1 MVVAAGEALWLE
13 LSQRLADRV
22 AHEIRNPLNG
32 LAVNLEVV
40 RSRASRPGVEAA
52 SVHTFAEAAGRELAR
67 AVELVEAVLALA
79 RPLREPVDL
88 WAALGPLVV
97 LHGALAAAGGEGGGE
112 VTLDRPTDVSVDVTA
127 DPHVVRAA
135 LAAALEAATGAACR
149 VRCSIAR
156 HGDEMTV
163 YMQCHAAPAAPV
175 SVVPALADEVR
186 TMLDDAGVA
195 VRSDPDGI
203 TLLFAARER
212 GAADAT

>member
-1 MVVAAGEALWLE
+1 VAAGEALWLE

-32 LAVNLEVV
+32 LAINLEVV
-40 RSRASRPGVEAA
+40 RSRASRPEAAAA
-52 SVHTFAEAAGRELAR
+52 SVYGFAEAATQELAR

-88 WAALGPLVV
+88 WAALAPLVV
-97 LHGALAAAGGEGGGE
+97 LHGALARAGGGGGE
-112 VTLDRPTDVSVDVTA
+112 VTLDRPADVSANVTA
-127 DPHVVRAA
+127 DPNVVRAA
-135 LAAALEAATGAACR
+135 LAAALEAATSAAPC
-149 VRCSIAR
+149 VRCAIAR
-156 HGDEMTV
+156 HGDGMTV
-163 YMQCHAAPAAPV
+163 YMQGHAAPANHGSTGPV
-175 SVVPALADEVR
+175 LADEVR
-186 TMLDDAGVA
+186 AMLDDAGVV